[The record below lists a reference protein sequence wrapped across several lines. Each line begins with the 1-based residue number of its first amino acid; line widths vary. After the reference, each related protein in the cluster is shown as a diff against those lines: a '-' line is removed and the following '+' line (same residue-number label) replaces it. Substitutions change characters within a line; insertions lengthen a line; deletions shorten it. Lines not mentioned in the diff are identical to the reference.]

1 MSSEVATPGCGRKSR
16 SWPGAASGMNEV
28 RASAGAAAATTPA
41 PIQSSFKNARR
52 SIEVSRNFA
61 KIPIPK
67 LEPDAKVPREL
78 LGFAARH
85 RRKLES
91 CAGKWIAACSKLGNS
106 RSQAATPWHSLEEV
120 FT

>member
-1 MSSEVATPGCGRKSR
+1 MSFEVARPGPCAKSR
-16 SWPGAASGMNEV
+16 SGPGAASGMNEV

-61 KIPIPK
+61 DITIPK
-67 LEPDAKVPREL
+67 LEPGAKVPREL

-91 CAGKWIAACSKLGNS
+91 RAGKWIVACSSLGIA
-106 RSQAATPWHSLEEV
+106 RIQAPNWSLEPFE
-120 FT
+120 